1 METQLS
7 KILYIFCLFLFSSE
21 IILCQNKSVIK
32 TSELDICGF
41 FYQKSDTSEIINNF
55 GKPIEI
61 IKRHYN
67 PNIEWGAGG
76 LKLVYKSII
85 FNYLVYEDSF
95 LESIIIKDSS
105 CLIKTKNGS
114 FCVSSKLHELKKVF
128 PDSYSYYLKKFGME
142 QKNQTQ
148 KFYVNLLSNEKGDSY
163 YGSMVLHIENNIIT
177 DIFIQ
182 FIE

>member
-1 METQLS
+1 MK
-7 KILYIFCLFLFSSE
+7 KILILIPFLLIYSAYLFS
-21 IILCQNKSVIK
+21 QNKSVIK

-41 FYQKSDTSEIINNF
+41 FYQKSDTSDIINNF

-61 IKRHYN
+61 IKRQYN

-163 YGSMVLHIENNIIT
+163 CGSMVLHIENNIIT